1 MMNVQN
7 IFQIMQNIKAVEG
20 VQPVSSHEGEVQNFK
35 NLLYAGKSNINEV
48 SSIEPQQ
55 MLAAQAETMKV
66 VSSVNLTSKIA
77 GEVSQCVNK
86 LTGMQ

>member
-7 IFQIMQNIKAVEG
+7 IFQIMQNIKSGEA
-20 VQPVSSHEGEVQNFK
+20 VQPVSSHEDEVQNFK
-35 NLLYAGKSNINEV
+35 NLLYAGKNNISEV
-48 SSIEPQQ
+48 PPIEPQQ
-55 MLAAQAETMKV
+55 MLAAQAEAMKI